1 MAIPLP
7 PLDAFRADRAHS
19 AQPTADE
26 GAWLQVALLAHRAAA
41 LPVSERG
48 AHLEQASALLP
59 GTPQGDAAEKV
70 IAAALQMEDATRL
83 HLALSTLDG
92 ALRLLGE
99 TEFERRGRVLAYQ
112 GRVLRQLGDIASAE
126 ARYQAAE
133 RLGETHGQRAIVARA
148 WVGYGILAQVR
159 GNLPE
164 ARTQFERV
172 LTENAAPSDS
182 RQVAHHGLMMCAS
195 NVGDMDAA
203 ARHAWAAYVE
213 SDGFERGAALHALSE
228 LLLNAGE
235 PKAALSGFAAAVRQ
249 PILPRHELPA
259 LGGLAISAVRAMP
272 RAAAARLVNAAR
284 FRIDALLADTY
295 LPYAH
300 AATLIELAEALSQ
313 IGSSELSR
321 RTAERARAIAATHR
335 FNELT
340 FRAEQLQ
347 ETVTPTRVREVAAP
361 VYAPPAEIVAAVESL
376 VPFEAL
382 ISGDVVLS
390 AV

>member
-19 AQPTADE
+19 AQPTAGE
-26 GAWLQVALLAHRAAA
+26 GAWLQVALLAHRAGA
-41 LPVSERG
+41 LPASERT

-59 GTPQGDAAEKV
+59 GAPQGDAAEKV

-92 ALRLLGE
+92 ALRLLSE
-99 TEFERRGRVLAYQ
+99 TDVERRGRVLSYQ
-112 GRVLRQLGDIASAE
+112 GRVLRQLGDVASAE

-133 RLGETHGQRAIVARA
+133 RLGETHGERAIVARA

-164 ARTQFERV
+164 ARTHFERV
-172 LTENAAPSDS
+172 LIEREAAADS
-182 RQVAHHGLMMCAS
+182 RQVAHHGLMVCAAGR
-195 NVGDMDAA
+195 GDMDAA

-213 SDGFERGAALHALSE
+213 SDGFERAAALVALSE
-228 LLLNAGE
+228 TLHRAGH
-235 PKAALSGFAAAVRQ
+235 PRTALAGFAAAVRQ

-259 LGGLAISAVRAMP
+259 LGGLAVSATHALARP
-272 RAAAARLVNAAR
+272 AAARLVNAAR
-284 FRIDALLADTY
+284 FRIDALVADTY

-300 AATLIELAEALSQ
+300 ASSLIELADALSQ
-313 IGSSELSR
+313 LGSREIALRS
-321 RTAERARAIAATHR
+321 AERARAIAATHR
-335 FNELT
+335 FHELQ
-340 FRAEQLQ
+340 FRAEALMN
-347 ETVTPTRVREVAAP
+347 EGTHPTAVRETAAAAP
-361 VYAPPAEIVAAVESL
+361 AHILSAVESL
-376 VPFEAL
+376 VPFESL
-382 ISGDVVLS
+382 ESGELVLS